1 MFLDILKEG
10 LEDKVKEIPGN
21 KPKKVIKFLNGK
33 RTIKWKCGDGYKWNP
48 SIRRCERIEMS
59 TIRKMKLGAK
69 KRIRQM
75 KARMGSIVRK
85 RAKSIKIRNS
95 RM

>member
-1 MFLDILKEG
+1 MNSFLDF
-10 LEDKVKEIPGN
+10 LEENLN
-21 KPKKVIKFLNGK
+21 KPEKVIKFLNGK
-33 RTIKWKCGDGYKWNP
+33 RTVKWRCSDFGYKYNP
-48 SIRRCERIEMS
+48 KIKRCERIEMS

-75 KARMGSIVRK
+75 KARIGSIVRK

>member
-1 MFLDILKEG
+1 MNSFLDF
-10 LEDKVKEIPGN
+10 LEENLN
-21 KPKKVIKFLNGK
+21 KPEKVIKFLNGK
-33 RTIKWKCGDGYKWNP
+33 RTVKWRCSDFGYKYNP
-48 SIRRCERIEMS
+48 KIKRCERIEMS